1 MALLKKLTAV
11 GAVVVVGLA
20 LPYSVNPEA
29 GAASESPASFLE
41 ISEACAAGGC
51 NFEPSSLCCEA
62 CGGEDG
68 TEGGDC
74 SCENN
79 YEHSA
84 ALDDVVCP
92 PGGC

>member
-1 MALLKKLTAV
+1 MALLKKLSAV
-11 GAVVVVGLA
+11 GVLVLVGLA
-20 LPYSVNPEA
+20 LPYSVNPDA
-29 GAASESPASFLE
+29 GAARVSPASFLE
-41 ISEACAAGGC
+41 VNEACAAGGC
-51 NFEPSSLCCEA
+51 NFAPSGLCCAA

-68 TEGGDC
+68 TEGGEC
-74 SCENN
+74 SCQGN